1 MGSHHLDLARLVE
14 FGGTNSLNFDSLST
28 GFNIITNNS
37 LGQFADSAAV
47 ATAIA
52 SGYKILNSY
61 LGLLPNGSSISSILE
76 FASIL
81 NKSTGIVTTTE
92 ITHATPAAFYAH
104 TDSRYDVSPI
114 KESLLSSNVD
124 IALGGGKQYFDS
136 SELNSFSSLYYDVV
150 FNQSSLAQS
159 SSNKVFGLFASSHIP
174 YVQDRTVN
182 IPSLTFMTDF
192 ALNKLSS
199 YQNGFFLM
207 VEGGR
212 IDHPGHAN
220 DKVNDVLETIEFD
233 QVIGLVRD
241 FVSSH
246 PNTLLL
252 VTADHET
259 GGLQVLDNSLDDFI
273 PHAGLSSQENLS
285 LRIER
290 VSNISVTYS
299 SSVHTSVLV
308 PLKIFSIHES
318 INLPSASTLE
328 NTEIFSIMKS
338 YINFNNLQSTDSSSL
353 PINTTNSNSSSSSTT
368 AIGFT
373 FYFLII
379 LPVIIIF
386 KKQH

>member
-1 MGSHHLDLARLVE
+1 MGPHHLDLARLVE
-14 FGGTNSLNFDSLST
+14 FGGNNSLNFDSLST

-37 LGQFADSAAV
+37 LGQLTDSAAS

-52 SGYKILNSY
+52 SGYKTLNSY

-124 IALGGGKQYFDS
+124 IVLGGGKQFFDS
-136 SELNSFSSLYYDVV
+136 SELNSFSSLGYDVV
-150 FNQSSLAQS
+150 FNQSALAQS
-159 SSNKVFGLFASSHIP
+159 SSDKVFGLFANSHIP
-174 YVQDRTVN
+174 YVQDRTN
-182 IPSLTFMTDF
+182 EIPSLPFMTEI
-192 ALNKLSS
+192 ALNSLSS
-199 YQNGFFLM
+199 DSNGFFLM

-212 IDHPGHAN
+212 IDHAGHAN

-233 QVIGLVRD
+233 QVIGLTRD

-259 GGLQVLDNSLDDFI
+259 GGLQILGNSLDDNI

-290 VSNISVTYS
+290 ASNISVTYS
-299 SSVHTSVLV
+299 SSGHTSVLV
-308 PLKIFSIHES
+308 PLKIFSISEN

-338 YINFNNLQSTDSSSL
+338 YFNFNNLHSTDSSSL
-353 PINTTNSNSSSSSTT
+353 PINTTNSSSSSSSTT

-373 FYFLII
+373 FYFLLII
-379 LPVIIIF
+379 PVIIIF